1 MGKIKNLQ
9 EEIEKIK
16 VELVMGAYNSGWT
29 NEGYKKR
36 LKELEN
42 QLIKEISK
50 HNGNSN
56 ILDTQ

>member
-1 MGKIKNLQ
+1 MCIIKNLQ
-9 EEIEKIK
+9 EQIDKIK

-36 LKELEN
+36 LKVLEN

-56 ILDTQ
+56 ILDTP

>member
-1 MGKIKNLQ
+1 MCKIKKLQ

-36 LKELEN
+36 LKGVRKS
-42 QLIKEISK
+42 II
-50 HNGNSN
+50 
-56 ILDTQ
+56 

>member
-1 MGKIKNLQ
+1 MSKVQ
-9 EEIEKIK
+9 EQIDKIK

-36 LKELEN
+36 LKVLEN